1 MLFKSNVEA
10 IKVTACWRFE
20 TGLLVPYKTELF
32 YLNSSWN
39 CSSSSDEAVQHE
51 LVYNKNLILV
61 EPCEAHKQLNISN
74 GRTAYPQKDR
84 LKRKEHHWT
93 CQVQK
98 VYGDEEH
105 FTKDNKALSSLL
117 LLLRKSEVSTKIP
130 QMQISVSCESEAIE
144 VAHL

>member
-1 MLFKSNVEA
+1 M
-10 IKVTACWRFE
+10 
-20 TGLLVPYKTELF
+20 
-32 YLNSSWN
+32 
-39 CSSSSDEAVQHE
+39 
-51 LVYNKNLILV
+51 V